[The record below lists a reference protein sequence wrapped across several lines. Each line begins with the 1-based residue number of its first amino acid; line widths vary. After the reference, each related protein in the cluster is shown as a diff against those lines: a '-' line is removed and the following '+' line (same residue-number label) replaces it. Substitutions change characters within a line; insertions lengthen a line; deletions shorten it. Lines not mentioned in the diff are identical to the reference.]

1 MGPTGQD
8 VQAAVAGF
16 GAVAQ
21 EGDTNCDLFL
31 ERLLAFQHSIQGD
44 TIMTPH
50 RQSTWLVLGLVL
62 LILHLPNALASEFP
76 NFTELVKKNSP
87 AVVNISTMQKVEARR
102 TPEIPENLFPDLPEG
117 SPFSEFFRRFFE
129 ENPGVPEERQ
139 MQSLGSGFIIS
150 PDGYVLTSAHVIQD
164 ADEIVVRLNDHR
176 EKPAKVVGT
185 DERSDV
191 ALLKIEATDLPSVE
205 LGDSDKLQVG
215 EWVLAIGSPFGL
227 ELTATQG
234 IVSAL
239 GRNLP
244 SDTYVPFIQTDVA
257 VNPGN
262 SGGPLFN
269 TKGQV
274 VGINAQ
280 IYTRTGGYMGLSF
293 AIPIRVAMQVADQ
306 LKTQGYVT
314 RGWLGVVIQPVTQD
328 LAQSF
333 GLDRPRGA
341 LVTRVVPDSPAA
353 KADLKTGDIIL
364 AYGTTPVERSGE
376 LPPLVGST
384 QIGTVVPLKILR
396 EGKTREI
403 KVKIDALV
411 EDRPLARAEGE
422 KTGNLNVVVTE
433 LSPEKR
439 KELDIADRG
448 ILIKEVAE
456 GPAADA
462 GVRSGDI
469 LLMINGRDVTSV
481 PQFVDLVKDLP
492 RGKPVPVLVMR
503 GENPL
508 FLALTIPED

>member
-1 MGPTGQD
+1 MTHHSRAKLL
-8 VQAAVAGF
+8 VLA
-16 GAVAQ
+16 
-21 EGDTNCDLFL
+21 
-31 ERLLAFQHSIQGD
+31 LAF
-44 TIMTPH
+44 
-50 RQSTWLVLGLVL
+50 LVQ
-62 LILHLPNALASEFP
+62 LPSALASDFP
-76 NFTELVKKNSP
+76 TFTELVKKNSP
-87 AVVNISTMQKVEARR
+87 AVVNISTTQKIEARR
-102 TPEIPENLFPDLPEG
+102 APEIPENLFPELPEG
-117 SPFSEFFRRFFE
+117 SPFGEFFKRFFE
-129 ENPGVPEERQ
+129 DAPGIPEERQ

-150 PDGYVLTSAHVIQD
+150 SDGYILTSAHVIQD

-176 EKPAKVVGT
+176 EKPAEVVGT

-191 ALLKIEATDLPSVE
+191 ALLKIDTTDLPSVE
-205 LGDSDKLQVG
+205 LGDSDDLQVG

-306 LKTQGYVT
+306 LKTQGFVT
-314 RGWLGVVIQPVTQD
+314 RGWLGVIIQPVTQD

-364 AYGTTPVERSGE
+364 EYGTAAIERSGE

-384 QIGTVVPLKILR
+384 QIGTVVPLQILR
-396 EGKTREI
+396 EGQAQEI
-403 KVKIDALV
+403 RVKIEALV
-411 EDRPLARAEGE
+411 EERPATRAEGE
-422 KTGNLNVVVTE
+422 KRAVSTW
-433 LSPEKR
+433 LSPSFHPK
-439 KELDIADRG
+439 
-448 ILIKEVAE
+448 
-456 GPAADA
+456 
-462 GVRSGDI
+462 S
-469 LLMINGRDVTSV
+469 
-481 PQFVDLVKDLP
+481 
-492 RGKPVPVLVMR
+492 
-503 GENPL
+503 
-508 FLALTIPED
+508 ALSSISATVEF

>member
-1 MGPTGQD
+1 MTH
-8 VQAAVAGF
+8 
-16 GAVAQ
+16 
-21 EGDTNCDLFL
+21 
-31 ERLLAFQHSIQGD
+31 HS
-44 TIMTPH
+44 
-50 RQSTWLVLGLVL
+50 RAKLLVLGLVFWL
-62 LILHLPNALASEFP
+62 LQLPSAVASDFP
-76 NFTELVKKNSP
+76 TFTELVKKNSP
-87 AVVNISTMQKVEARR
+87 AVVNISTTQKIEARR

-117 SPFSEFFRRFFE
+117 SPFGEFFKRFFE
-129 ENPGVPEERQ
+129 EGPSVPEERQ

-150 PDGYVLTSAHVIQD
+150 SDGYILTSTHVIKD

-176 EKPAKVVGT
+176 EKPAEVVGT

-191 ALLKIEATDLPSVE
+191 ALLKIDATDLPSVE
-205 LGDSDKLQVG
+205 LGDSDDLQVG

-269 TKGQV
+269 TNGQV

-293 AIPIRVAMQVADQ
+293 AIPIRVAMQVSDQ

-341 LVTRVVPDSPAA
+341 LVTRIVPDSPAA

-364 AYGTTPVERSGE
+364 KYGTTPIERSGE

-384 QIGTVVPLKILR
+384 QIGTVVPLQILR
-396 EGKTREI
+396 EGQIRD
-403 KVKIDALV
+403 VKIEIEALV
-411 EDRPLARAEGE
+411 EDRPAVRAEGE
-422 KTGNLNVVVTE
+422 KTGHLNMVVAE
-433 LSPEKR
+433 LPSDKR
-439 KELDIADRG
+439 EELDIGDRG
-448 ILIKEVAE
+448 ILIKEVVE

-462 GVRSGDI
+462 GIGPGDI

-481 PQFVDLVKDLP
+481 PQFVSLVKDIP
-492 RGKPVPVLVMR
+492 QGKPVPVLVLR

-508 FLALTIPED
+508 FLALTIPKN

>member
-1 MGPTGQD
+1 MTHRSRAMLLVFGLIFLILQSPC
-8 VQAAVAGF
+8 AVAT
-16 GAVAQ
+16 
-21 EGDTNCDLFL
+21 D
-31 ERLLAFQHSIQGD
+31 
-44 TIMTPH
+44 
-50 RQSTWLVLGLVL
+50 
-62 LILHLPNALASEFP
+62 FP
-76 NFTELVKKNSP
+76 NFTELVKQNSP
-87 AVVNISTMQKVEARR
+87 AVVNISTTQKVQARR
-102 TPEIPENLFPDLPEG
+102 TPQVPENLFPDLPEG
-117 SPFSEFFRRFFE
+117 SPFGEFFRRFFE
-129 ENPGVPEERQ
+129 ESPGMPEERQ

-150 PDGYVLTSAHVIQD
+150 PDGYILTSAHVIKD
-164 ADEIVVRLNDHR
+164 ADAIVVRLNDHR
-176 EKPAKVVGT
+176 EKPAKVMGT
-185 DERSDV
+185 DDRSDV
-191 ALLKIEATDLPSVE
+191 ALLKIDATELPSVE
-205 LGDSDKLQVG
+205 LGDSDDLQVG

-269 TKGQV
+269 TAGQV

-353 KADLKTGDIIL
+353 KAALKTGDIIL
-364 AYGTTPVERSGE
+364 RYNTAPIERSGE

-384 QIGTVVPLKILR
+384 QIDTVVPIQILR
-396 EGKTREI
+396 EGKAREV
-403 KVKIDALV
+403 KVKIEALA
-411 EDRPLARAEGE
+411 EDRPAARAEGE
-422 KTGNLNVVVTE
+422 KTGNLNMVVSE
-433 LSPEKR
+433 LPAGKR
-439 KELDIADRG
+439 EELDIGDRG
-448 ILIKEVAE
+448 ILVEEVAE

-462 GVRSGDI
+462 GVSAGDI
-469 LLMINGRDVTSV
+469 LLMINGRDVTTVS
-481 PQFVDLVKDLP
+481 QFVDLVKDLP
-492 RGKPVPVLVMR
+492 RGKPVPVLVLR
-503 GENPL
+503 DENPL
-508 FLALTIPED
+508 FLALTITED

>member
-1 MGPTGQD
+1 MTHHNR
-8 VQAAVAGF
+8 A
-16 GAVAQ
+16 
-21 EGDTNCDLFL
+21 
-31 ERLLAFQHSIQGD
+31 RLLVFGFIFLLFQ
-44 TIMTPH
+44 P
-50 RQSTWLVLGLVL
+50 
-62 LILHLPNALASEFP
+62 PYALATDFP
-76 NFTELVKKNSP
+76 NFSELVKKNSP
-87 AVVNISTMQKVEARR
+87 AVVNISTTQKIKARR
-102 TPEIPENLFPDLPEG
+102 TPQVPENLFPDLPEG
-117 SPFSEFFRRFFE
+117 SPFGEFFRRFFE
-129 ENPGVPEERQ
+129 ENPGMPEERQ

-150 PDGYVLTSAHVIQD
+150 ADGYVLTSAHVIKD

-185 DERSDV
+185 DERTDV
-191 ALLKIEATDLPSVE
+191 ALLKIEAIDLPSVE
-205 LGDSDKLQVG
+205 LGDSDDLQVG

-269 TKGQV
+269 TQGQV

-353 KADLKTGDIIL
+353 KAELKTGDIIL
-364 AYGTTPVERSGE
+364 SYGTAPIERSGE

-384 QIGTVVPLKILR
+384 QIGTVVPIQILR
-396 EGKTREI
+396 EGKARE
-403 KVKIDALV
+403 VEVTIDALV
-411 EDRPLARAEGE
+411 EERTTARATGE
-422 KTGNLNVVVTE
+422 KTGKLNMVVSD
-433 LSPEKR
+433 LPAEKR
-439 KELDIADRG
+439 KELDLGDRG
-448 ILIKEVAE
+448 ILIKEVTE

-462 GVRSGDI
+462 GIRSGDI
-469 LLMINGRDVTSV
+469 LLMINGQDVINVS
-481 PQFVDLVKDLP
+481 QFVDLVKSLP
-492 RGKPVPVLVMR
+492 LGKPVPVLVMR
-503 GENPL
+503 GDNPL
-508 FLALTIPED
+508 FLALTIMEE

>member
-1 MGPTGQD
+1 M
-8 VQAAVAGF
+8 
-16 GAVAQ
+16 
-21 EGDTNCDLFL
+21 TN
-31 ERLLAFQHSIQGD
+31 HSRA
-44 TIMTPH
+44 TL
-50 RQSTWLVLGLVL
+50 LVLGLVFF
-62 LILHLPNALASEFP
+62 IFRLPSALAANFP

-87 AVVNISTMQKVEARR
+87 AVVNISTTQKIKARH
-102 TPEIPENLFPDLPEG
+102 TPEVPENLFPELPEG
-117 SPFSEFFRRFFE
+117 SPFGEFFKRFFE
-129 ENPGVPEERQ
+129 EGPALPEERQ
-139 MQSLGSGFIIS
+139 MQSLGSGFVVS
-150 PDGYVLTSAHVIQD
+150 SDGYILTSTHVIKD

-191 ALLKIEATDLPSVE
+191 ALLKIDATDLPSVE
-205 LGDSDKLQVG
+205 LGDSDELQVG

-293 AIPIRVAMQVADQ
+293 AIPIRVAMQVSDQ

-341 LVTRVVPDSPAA
+341 LISRVVPDSPAA
-353 KADLKTGDIIL
+353 KAELETGDIIL
-364 AYGTTPVERSGE
+364 NYGTALIERSGE
-376 LPPLVGST
+376 LPPLVGAT
-384 QIGTVVPLKILR
+384 HIDTVVPLQILR
-396 EGKTREI
+396 QGKTVEV
-403 KVKIDALV
+403 KVKIEALV
-411 EDRPLARAEGE
+411 EERPAVRAEGE
-422 KTGNLNVVVTE
+422 ETGSLNMVVAE
-433 LSPEKR
+433 LSPHQR
-439 KELDIADRG
+439 KERDIADRG

-469 LLMINGRDVTSV
+469 LLMVNGRDVTGVS
-481 PQFVDLVKDLP
+481 QFTSLVKDLP
-492 RGKPVPVLVMR
+492 QGKPVPMLVLR

-508 FLALTIPED
+508 FLALTIPAD

>member
-1 MGPTGQD
+1 MTHHSR
-8 VQAAVAGF
+8 AK
-16 GAVAQ
+16 
-21 EGDTNCDLFL
+21 
-31 ERLLAFQHSIQGD
+31 LLVF
-44 TIMTPH
+44 
-50 RQSTWLVLGLVL
+50 GLVFWVL
-62 LILHLPNALASEFP
+62 QLPSAVASEFP
-76 NFTELVKKNSP
+76 TFTDLVKKNSP
-87 AVVNISTMQKVEARR
+87 AVVNISTTQNIEARR

-117 SPFSEFFRRFFE
+117 SPFGEFFKRFFE
-129 ENPGVPEERQ
+129 EAPGVPEERQ

-150 PDGYVLTSAHVIQD
+150 PDGYILTSAHVIKD

-176 EKPAKVVGT
+176 EKPAEVVGT

-191 ALLKIEATDLPSVE
+191 ALLKIDAADLPSVE
-205 LGDSDKLQVG
+205 LGDSDDLQVG

-269 TKGQV
+269 TNGQV

-293 AIPIRVAMQVADQ
+293 AIPIRVAMQIADQ

-341 LVTRVVPDSPAA
+341 LVTRIVPDSPAA
-353 KADLKTGDIIL
+353 SADLKTGDIIL
-364 AYGTTPVERSGE
+364 KYGTAPIERSGE

-384 QIGTVVPLKILR
+384 QIGTVVPIQILR
-396 EGKTREI
+396 EGQAREV
-403 KVKIDALV
+403 KVKIEALV
-411 EDRPLARAEGE
+411 EDRPAARAEGE
-422 KTGNLNVVVTE
+422 QTGNLNMVVAE
-433 LSPEKR
+433 LPSGKR
-439 KELDIADRG
+439 KELDIGDRG
-448 ILIKEVAE
+448 ILIKDVAE

-462 GVRSGDI
+462 GVRPGDI
-469 LLMINGRDVTSV
+469 LLMINSQDVTSV
-481 PQFVDLVKDLP
+481 PQFISLAKDIP
-492 RGKPVPVLVMR
+492 QGKPVPVLVLR
-503 GENPL
+503 GDNPL
-508 FLALTIPED
+508 FLALTIPTK

>member
-1 MGPTGQD
+1 MTHYSRVPIFVVG
-8 VQAAVAGF
+8 
-16 GAVAQ
+16 
-21 EGDTNCDLFL
+21 
-31 ERLLAFQHSIQGD
+31 LAF
-44 TIMTPH
+44 
-50 RQSTWLVLGLVL
+50 
-62 LILHLPNALASEFP
+62 LIFQLTSALAADLP
-76 NFTELVKKNSP
+76 NFTELVKNNSP
-87 AVVNISTMQKVEARR
+87 AVVNISTTQKIKSPR
-102 TPEIPENLFPDLPEG
+102 TPEIPENLFPELPEG
-117 SPFSEFFRRFFE
+117 SPFSEFFKRFFE
-129 ENPGVPEERQ
+129 ESPAMPEERQ

-150 PDGYVLTSAHVIQD
+150 PDGYILTSAHVIKD

-176 EKPAKVVGT
+176 ERPAKVVGT

-191 ALLKIEATDLPSVE
+191 ALLKIDATKLPSVE
-205 LGDSDKLQVG
+205 LGDSDKLRVG

-227 ELTATQG
+227 EHTATQG

-269 TKGQV
+269 TQGQV

-306 LKTQGYVT
+306 LKSQGYVT

-341 LVTRVVPDSPAA
+341 LISRVLPDSPAA

-364 AYGTTPVERSGE
+364 KYGAAPIERSGE

-384 QIGTVVPLKILR
+384 QIGTVIPMQVLR
-396 EGKTREI
+396 EGKTREV
-403 KVKIDALV
+403 KVKIEALV
-411 EDRPLARAEGE
+411 EDRPAVRAEGE
-422 KTGNLNVVVTE
+422 KTDNLSMVVTD
-433 LSPEKR
+433 LTSKRR
-439 KELDIADRG
+439 KELDIGDRG

-481 PQFVDLVKDLP
+481 SQFVSLVKDLP
-492 RGKPVPVLVMR
+492 RGKPVPVLLLR

-508 FLALTIPED
+508 FLALSIPEN